1 VYSTDPRY
9 NASEPGIPKV
19 AYASKEVIISSGA
32 FNTPRLLK
40 LSGIGPKAELTKF
53 NISVV
58 DGSPSV
64 GSNLQD
70 KPEIGNLELAAKDF
84 TNIGPGSCTYG
95 APGDPYLATWFQG
108 AG

>member
-1 VYSTDPRY
+1 MYSTDPRY

-32 FNTPRLLK
+32 FNTHQPLK
-40 LSGIGPKAELTKF
+40 LSGIGPKAEPTKF
-53 NISVV
+53 NISAVA
-58 DGSPSV
+58 DSPCV

-70 KPEIGNLELAAKDF
+70 KPEISNLELAAKDS
-84 TNIGPGSCTYG
+84 TNIGPGPCTYG